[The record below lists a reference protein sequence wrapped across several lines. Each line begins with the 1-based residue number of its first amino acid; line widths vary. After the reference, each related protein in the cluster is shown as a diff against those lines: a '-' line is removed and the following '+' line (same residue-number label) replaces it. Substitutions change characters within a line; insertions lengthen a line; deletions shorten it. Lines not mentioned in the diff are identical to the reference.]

1 MQGIPLET
9 FNEVIDFIYWIN
21 SMLTSRYCKP
31 SSKRARWHHF
41 IIIICYYIT
50 INKYK
55 LPFQQKW
62 YEGGSSLLSV
72 RRATSGDF
80 IRFEVE
86 LSVSPKEEVYWI
98 LDYNIVEG
106 LFPSWVNII
115 LYISLDF
122 DFSVVCWA
130 EEAKGALLIMWCPSS
145 VLIFVPT
152 SIHSSICQSVT
163 FIPI

>member
-1 MQGIPLET
+1 M
-9 FNEVIDFIYWIN
+9 
-21 SMLTSRYCKP
+21 TSF
-31 SSKRARWHHF
+31 H
-41 IIIICYYIT
+41 YYYLLLFT
-50 INKYK
+50 INRYK

-106 LFPSWVNII
+106 LFPS
-115 LYISLDF
+115 
-122 DFSVVCWA
+122 
-130 EEAKGALLIMWCPSS
+130 
-145 VLIFVPT
+145 
-152 SIHSSICQSVT
+152 
-163 FIPI
+163 